1 MLENPWSAVGNPTS
15 ALSPSGSSF
24 GPSGLAPVGINH
36 LLLSNVT
43 TDGFPGLFATDSSEL
58 IRFDPYVLVLSSHF
72 SAVGSVRQINL
83 TYVSFRAHVK
93 IASRIVSYRK
103 DHFTESYMP
112 VHESTERLRDGD
124 AALYQITL
132 ATCLALS
139 VEQMQCR
146 VHGTCI

>member
-24 GPSGLAPVGINH
+24 GPSGLAPVGIRH

-83 TYVSFRAHVK
+83 TYVSF
-93 IASRIVSYRK
+93 
-103 DHFTESYMP
+103 
-112 VHESTERLRDGD
+112 
-124 AALYQITL
+124 
-132 ATCLALS
+132 
-139 VEQMQCR
+139 
-146 VHGTCI
+146 